1 MSNREIITA
10 VLAATSFYLDPFRIL
25 LLAMVAAEGGRDAF
39 VRALQCSMPDVQT
52 FEVALARACKTVRGL
67 ADTYVGDL
75 LIAVPREGKD
85 PWTDEDRPRC
95 LVVTDTFIDRL
106 ADKWAPRGVEN
117 DPTDLNRNWPV
128 NVKALVRRIAQE
140 RDGDPF
146 PKGGEPKLPFGGTTG
161 AT

>member
-67 ADTYVGDL
+67 AASYDRPLVTTL
-75 LIAVPREGKD
+75 NREGKD
-85 PWTDEDRPRC
+85 PWTDEGRPRC
-95 LVVTDTFIDRL
+95 LVVTDDFIDRL
-106 ADKWAPRGVEN
+106 ADKWAPRGVAN
-117 DPTDLNRNWPV
+117 DPTDLNRDRG
-128 NVKALVRRIAQE
+128 RRRDRAVE
-140 RDGDPF
+140 RDGVGHLGVAR
-146 PKGGEPKLPFGGTTG
+146 PKV
-161 AT
+161 